1 MVKESGSMLKTKE
14 ITILSHK
21 LNIKFK
27 IILILVPVLILLVPV
42 LVLPYDFSPMNGNYE
57 NAIKKYQSGNYSEA
71 ISILESK
78 LQKNAGDHNLL
89 GWSYF
94 KMGMIQNAIDHFELS
109 ITLTTNKSN
118 PNDSYCGLG
127 YCYLNLGLHE
137 KALENFDKY
146 LSRESKNIDCLQG
159 KGLTL
164 EKLNLNEAASE
175 IYRKILILDKDNSI
189 AQKKIYDNNVPKDL
203 SLADNFLKEGKNIE
217 AAKIY
222 RTILEKNPQHE
233 IALERYKNLYGY
245 PDFSKNQHLESPET
259 IKPASLILNFRT
271 HGDYFQVPQGNQWKN
286 TYLKGVNIGPARP
299 GEFPSTPPTD
309 FQTYHEWLKL
319 IAEMNANVVRIYT
332 ILPPAFYQA
341 LKVHNENSSK
351 IIWLFQEVWLTER
364 DDEKNLY
371 DKFWTDEFKNEIRN
385 AIDLIHGNA
394 NIPFRRGH
402 AYGIYTADISKYVI
416 ALGVGREIEPSIIVH
431 TNKANSSKTIYRG
444 EFINT
449 ENANPSEVWF
459 SEMMDYTIKYEM
471 EKFNTQRPVT
481 IVNWPPLDPMYHKTE
496 ATYEEELEIR
506 RKRGENI
513 SWSLPKILD
522 DMDAVSLD
530 INKLRITEK
539 FPAGIFATYHVY
551 PHWPDFLFLDPE
563 YPKTSDQEGSNRYF
577 GYLLDLK
584 KHHPNIPLLI
594 AEYGIS
600 TSWGISHLHP
610 DGWGNGGHT
619 EKQQAK
625 ILTRMTKNIKDANCA
640 GGLVF
645 AWQDEWWKRV
655 SDLFTRAFSFFERKP
670 LWLNLFD
677 PEELFGIMGYRSA
690 KNIPLLRGNTDDWK
704 MATILYD
711 STPEKKK
718 RAFGSIKKMYAFSDA
733 VFLYIRLDI
742 ENEEDGQ
749 KFIDFKKT
757 QYWVF
762 LNTLP
767 EEAGT
772 QTIPELDTDIQTGA
786 NFLIKL
792 AGKDSSAIY
801 ITENYNPNTWIFYD
815 FVPGGKRK
823 WIKTDLK
830 ISLERYSPFKE
841 IIVEANQ
848 PRYGRDG
855 TEFPPLFLSRSPLE
869 YGTADT
875 ASSDY
880 SSHSAWYLD
889 EGKGIVE
896 IRIPW
901 GLIYFIDP
909 SNHIVFAGTKK
920 IGKTTSKETNRL
932 VITDDV
938 TKGIAVYGKETKGI
952 AMVAARVRI
961 IDNPVQS
968 KLQLLETLPDNKNGI
983 IAADLTRLY
992 KWLKWNEV
1000 QYTIYLKQSYYALK
1014 DVFSNLKV
1022 SQ

>member
-1 MVKESGSMLKTKE
+1 ML
-14 ITILSHK
+14 LGHK
-21 LNIKFK
+21 LLNVNFAK
-27 IILILVPVLILLVPV
+27 ILVLVPILTLLVPAF
-42 LVLPYDFSPMNGNYE
+42 VLPYDLSPVKGNYE
-57 NAIKKYQSGNYSEA
+57 NAIRKYRSGNYSEA

-78 LQKNAGDHNLL
+78 MQKNAGDHNLL

-94 KMGMIQNAIDHFELS
+94 KAGMIQNAIDNFELS
-109 ITLTTNKSN
+109 IKLTVNESN

-127 YCYLNLGLHE
+127 YCYLNLGLYE
-137 KALENFDKY
+137 KALEYFDKY
-146 LSRESKNIDCLQG
+146 LSRDSKNIDCLQG

-175 IYRKILILDKDNSI
+175 IYRKILILDKDNNI
-189 AQKKIYDNNVPKDL
+189 AQRKISDITAPEYIR
-203 SLADNFLKEGKNIE
+203 LADNFLKEGKNIE

-222 RTILEKNPQHE
+222 RNILEKNPQHE
-233 IALERYKNLYGY
+233 IASERYKKLLGY
-245 PDFSKNQHLESPET
+245 PVFSKNQYLEPQEKL
-259 IKPASLILNFRT
+259 KPSSVTLNFRA
-271 HGDYFQVPQGNQWKN
+271 HGDYLQVLQGDQWKN
-286 TYLKGVNIGPARP
+286 IYLKGVNIGPARP
-299 GEFPSTPPTD
+299 GEFPSTPPAD
-309 FQTYHEWLKL
+309 FQTYEEWLKL
-319 IAEMNANVVRIYT
+319 IAEMNANTVRVYT

-341 LKVHNENSSK
+341 LKKHNKNSSEK
-351 IIWLFQEVWLTER
+351 IFLFQEIWLTER
-364 DDEKNLY
+364 EAEKNLY
-371 DKFWTDEFKNEIRN
+371 DKFWADEFKNEIRN
-385 AIDLIHGNA
+385 AIELIHGNA
-394 NIPFRRGH
+394 NIPLRRGH
-402 AYGIYTADISKYVI
+402 AYGIYTADISEYVI
-416 ALGVGREIEPSIIVH
+416 ALGVGREIEPSIIVY
-431 TNKANSSKTIYRG
+431 TNKENSSKKAYNG
-444 EFINT
+444 KFINV

-459 SEMMDYTIKYEM
+459 AEMMDYAVKYEM
-471 EKFNTQRPVT
+471 ENYNTQRPVT
-481 IVNWPPLDPMYHKTE
+481 IVNWPPLDPIYHKTE

-513 SWSLPKILD
+513 SWSVPKVVD
-522 DMDAVSLD
+522 DMDAASLD
-530 INKLRITEK
+530 INRLHITEK

-563 YPKTSDQEGSNRYF
+563 YPKTRDHEGSNRYF

-584 KHHPNIPLLI
+584 KNHHNIPLLI
-594 AEYGIS
+594 GEYGIS
-600 TSWGISHLHP
+600 TSWGVSHLHP

-619 EKQQAK
+619 EEQQAK
-625 ILTRMTKNIKDANCA
+625 ILARMTKNIKDADCA

-670 LWLNLFD
+670 LWLNLYD

-690 KNIPLLRGNTDDWK
+690 KDIPLLRGNTDDWK

-711 STPEKKK
+711 STDEKKK
-718 RAFGSIKKMYAFSDA
+718 MEFGSIKKLYAFSDA
-733 VFLYIRLDI
+733 AFLYIR
-742 ENEEDGQ
+742 
-749 KFIDFKKT
+749 IDFEKGGDGKKLIDFNKT
-757 QYWVF
+757 QYWVL

-772 QTIPELDTDIQTGA
+772 QTIPEINAEIQTGA
-786 NFLIKL
+786 NFIIKL

-830 ISLERYSPFKE
+830 ISLDRHSPFKE

-855 TEFPPLFLSRSPLE
+855 TEFPPLFLSRSPLK
-869 YGTADT
+869 YGTADP
-875 ASSDY
+875 ASSNY

-889 EGKGIVE
+889 ELNGMVE
-896 IRIPW
+896 VRIPW
-901 GLIYFIDP
+901 GMIYFMDP
-909 SNHIVFAGTKK
+909 SSHIVFAGTKK
-920 IGKTTSKETNRL
+920 IGKSTSTEKKQH

-961 IDNPVQS
+961 DSPIQG
-968 KLQLLETLPDNKNGI
+968 KLQLVETLPDNKNGI
-983 IAADLTRLY
+983 ISSYLIRLY
-992 KWLKWNEV
+992 TWPKWNEV
-1000 QYTIYLKQSYYALK
+1000 QYTGYLKKSYYILK
-1014 DVFSNLKV
+1014 KSFGNL
-1022 SQ
+1022 